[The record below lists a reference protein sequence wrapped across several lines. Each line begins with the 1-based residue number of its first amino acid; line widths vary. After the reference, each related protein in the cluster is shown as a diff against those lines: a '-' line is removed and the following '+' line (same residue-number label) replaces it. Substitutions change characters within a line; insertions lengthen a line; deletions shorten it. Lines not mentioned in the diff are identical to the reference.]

1 MPRRFLQKL
10 IPDTTR
16 LRQHPAFASLGDGL
30 KDPRAWHLNR
40 RSVSG
45 AVAIGLFIGWLPIPM
60 QMLIAGFLAVVMH
73 VNLPVA
79 VILVWISNPLTL
91 PPILYAGFQVGS
103 RLTGENATAAPGGTE
118 SSIQGMLVGMSD
130 LWFPMFAGCMFLG
143 AVSGVLGFFLT
154 RVLWRVALMRRW
166 HVRKLNRHQLPAL
179 KERPRST

>member
-10 IPDTTR
+10 IPDTAKF
-16 LRQHPAFASLGDGL
+16 RQHPAFESLGEGL

-60 QMLIAGFLAVVMH
+60 QMLIAGFLAILMH

-79 VILVWISNPLTL
+79 VVLVWISNPLTL
-91 PPILYAGFQVGS
+91 PPILYAGFQVGA
-103 RLTGENATAAPGGTE
+103 RLTGYSAKSDSAPAD

-154 RVLWRVALMRRW
+154 RVLWRVASIRRW
-166 HVRKLNRHQLPAL
+166 QTRKLS
-179 KERPRST
+179 RPRIPGLSEHHH